1 MVPRSQ
7 VNLSVDSGR
16 VAIPDVLQGGFLAPV
31 LAWLADQRE
40 QEQTSNEKHQIFD
53 NVETYHGLWIY
64 RRFCL
69 SPLFQQL
76 LDDQTWIKGCIQQLP
91 TPVNCLLRTLPFLVV
106 FWLHWHLSGVNVFER
121 WLFLLQS
128 NVQLCWLSSGCPSCS
143 QWMTK
148 LFCPWLQTVTRGE
161 RSIPW
166 VFTWSCL
173 ELPRGSIK
181 ISKLVWTQLA
191 SGSGQAAC
199 WRTVIDQDEL
209 VSKQGCFSTSQ

>member
-16 VAIPDVLQGGFLAPV
+16 VAIPHVLQGGFLAPV

-121 WLFLLQS
+121 WLCLLQS
-128 NVQLCWLSSGCPSCS
+128 NVQLCWWWRRLSGDRAVVNFK
-143 QWMTK
+143 M
-148 LFCPWLQTVTRGE
+148 
-161 RSIPW
+161 
-166 VFTWSCL
+166 WSCVGL
-173 ELPRGSIK
+173 NVYMLIWRQSMGWGGLGGWGGLITFMSAAR
-181 ISKLVWTQLA
+181 WT
-191 SGSGQAAC
+191 
-199 WRTVIDQDEL
+199 
-209 VSKQGCFSTSQ
+209 